1 MGGPLLTCAVSGPV
15 PLVCIWEGEGRRC
28 VIGVCLEMKK
38 KKKKI
43 HLYLRMPTV
52 AGHKLLWCG
61 GSLLLP
67 QSCIL
72 VFTDRIL
79 PCPPPPRWFK
89 FTAVLSQPLKS
100 WHYQEC
106 QLPPDFGSAL
116 TSSIDFYSVQIWVT
130 VLRSPCCC

>member
-1 MGGPLLTCAVSGPV
+1 MCDWSVSRD
-15 PLVCIWEGEGRRC
+15 E
-28 VIGVCLEMKK
+28 K

-79 PCPPPPRWFK
+79 PCPPPPDGSNSQQSYLSLSRAGITRSASFPQIL
-89 FTAVLSQPLKS
+89 VLL
-100 WHYQEC
+100 
-106 QLPPDFGSAL
+106 
-116 TSSIDFYSVQIWVT
+116 
-130 VLRSPCCC
+130 LRAP